1 MARPTPDGSSPNR
14 SWRLTF
20 QYEGTAVTLVEKEQ
34 VAMLAPPD
42 DGPELERGQSGYHVE
57 LQDRSGKPLYRRVLH
72 APIRDSYE
80 VFSPEPGA
88 PISHVPMDR
97 PHGFFKVI
105 VPDVEGADAIVVVGP
120 SAGLGPQ
127 PGPGLAT
134 AATAEA
140 AGAPGTIIR
149 VPLGG
154 KPKRQGTQG

>member
-1 MARPTPDGSSPNR
+1 MAKQRPPEKPIANR

-20 QYEGTAVTLVEKEQ
+20 KYEGDAVTLVEQES

-42 DGPELERGQSGYHVE
+42 DAALLERGQAGFHVE
-57 LQDRSGKPLYRRVLH
+57 LQDADEKPLYRRVLH

-105 VPDVEGADAIVVVGP
+105 VPDVAGGHSVVVVGP
-120 SAGLGPQ
+120 PSGIERAAAVSGP
-127 PGPGLAT
+127 
-134 AATAEA
+134 
-140 AGAPGTIIR
+140 IIR
-149 VPLGG
+149 VQLQG
-154 KPKRQGTQG
+154 KPPRKAEQR

>member
-1 MARPTPDGSSPNR
+1 MAKPHLPEMSSPNR

-20 QYEGTAVTLVEKEQ
+20 QYEGDVVTLLEQEQ

-42 DGPELERGQSGYHVE
+42 DGPELDTGQSGYHVE
-57 LQDRSGKPLYRRVLH
+57 LQDGSGKPLYRRVLH

-105 VPDVEGADAIVVVGP
+105 VPDVEGGHSVVVVGP
-120 SAGLGPQ
+120 SSGLGP
-127 PGPGLAT
+127 PSGPGLT
-134 AATAEA
+134 AAAA
-140 AGAPGTIIR
+140 AGPPGTIIR
-149 VPLGG
+149 VPLRG
-154 KPKRQGTQG
+154 KPSGKGDPR